1 MQYCKQAFSRKGEQ
15 VAHVIAVGNRKGGV
29 GKTSYV
35 LNLAHALQLVGCRV
49 LVGDLDPQRNLTD
62 VLVGSDKEFD
72 LTLFDAIYNEQAGTL
87 AQVVSTT
94 DFHGIDLLPGD
105 EQLARIEA
113 ENMMAPEQRLRNAA
127 DGAGLAEEYDVILL
141 DMPPAL
147 GRLTLNGLIYANETR
162 VVADAEAFSVK
173 GVVKYLELVDRVRGS
188 SMYNR
193 ALGDP
198 KIVINRYASTAEH
211 SYQREA
217 LINAYGDAVIEPAIP
232 RTTAIADGQSARVPL
247 SRISSRG
254 AVKAGEAYSN
264 HAASIKKELNHR

>member
-1 MQYCKQAFSRKGEQ
+1 M
-15 VAHVIAVGNRKGGV
+15 AHVIAVGNRKGGV

-35 LNLAHALQLVGCRV
+35 LNLANALQIIGCRV

-62 VLVGSDKEFD
+62 VLVGNQTEFD
-72 LTLFDAIYNEQAGTL
+72 LTIFDAVYNEQAGTL
-87 AQVVSTT
+87 GQVVVST
-94 DFHGIDLLPGD
+94 DFEGISLLPGD

-113 ENMMAPEQRLRNAA
+113 ENLMAPEQRLRNAA
-127 DGAGLAEEYDVILL
+127 DGSGIDEEYDVILL

-188 SMYNR
+188 AMYNR
-193 ALGDP
+193 SLGEP
-198 KIVINRYASTAEH
+198 KVVINRYARTAEH
-211 SYQREA
+211 AYQRQA
-217 LINAYGDAVIEPAIP
+217 LVDAYGEAVVEPEIP

-247 SRISSRG
+247 TRISSRG
-254 AVKAGEAYSN
+254 AAKAAEAFTL
-264 HAASIKKELNHR
+264 HAHAIKKELNIR